1 MSQIAGQ
8 FRLIINQ
15 LLLQTFFRLAIL
27 SKVHL
32 LLLLLIL
39 ILGNLKV
46 SAPVSRN

>member
-1 MSQIAGQ
+1 MSQIAEQ

-15 LLLQTFFRLAIL
+15 LLLQTFSRLAIL

-32 LLLLLIL
+32 LLLMIL

-46 SAPVSRN
+46 TAPVLKS